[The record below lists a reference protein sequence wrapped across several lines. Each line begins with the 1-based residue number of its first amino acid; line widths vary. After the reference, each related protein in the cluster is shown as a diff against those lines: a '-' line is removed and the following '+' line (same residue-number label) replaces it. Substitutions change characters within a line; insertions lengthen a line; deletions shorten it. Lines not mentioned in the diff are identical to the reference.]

1 MTDIEVHFDDV
12 VLDLAGKP
20 PLQAEIL
27 ERAVQQ
33 TLTEPVLKVMKE
45 QALAG
50 QGPAVKVE
58 LTLVVTGDEAL
69 QELNR
74 RYLEID
80 APTDVLS
87 FPAGEVNPESGA
99 LYLGD
104 IAISYPRAQAQAA
117 LVGHPVAAEM
127 QLLVVHG
134 VLHLL
139 GYDHAGSSEKAAMW
153 EIQDQVLEALGSAA
167 RSPR

>member
-1 MTDIEVHFDDV
+1 MNNIEVHFDDIL
-12 VLDLAGKP
+12 LDLEGKP
-20 PLQAEIL
+20 PLDAEIL
-27 ERAVQQ
+27 EGVVQR
-33 TLTEPVLKVMKE
+33 TLAF
-45 QALAG
+45 QAG
-50 QGPAVKVE
+50 RQQEHQNEVE
-58 LTLVVTGDEAL
+58 LTLVVSGDDAI

-99 LYLGD
+99 FYLGD
-104 IAISYPRAQAQAA
+104 IAISYQRAQAQAA
-117 LVGHPVAAEM
+117 LAGHAIEAEL

-139 GYDHAGSSEKAAMW
+139 GYDHAEAGEKAAMW
-153 EIQDQVLEALGSAA
+153 EVQDQVLAALGSSA